1 MFVYHAVWGFGVVA
15 AFASVVVWKCG
26 QLATHGKNGAVAC
39 KGRDIRRVVE
49 GERNRVLARG
59 SVADEDEK
67 LEGPRS
73 LAGIV

>member
-26 QLATHGKNGAVAC
+26 QLATHGKNGAVAG
-39 KGRDIRRVVE
+39 KGRDIQSAVE
-49 GERNRVLARG
+49 GERNRLLARE
-59 SVADEDEK
+59 SVADDDEE

-73 LAGIV
+73 LAGTV